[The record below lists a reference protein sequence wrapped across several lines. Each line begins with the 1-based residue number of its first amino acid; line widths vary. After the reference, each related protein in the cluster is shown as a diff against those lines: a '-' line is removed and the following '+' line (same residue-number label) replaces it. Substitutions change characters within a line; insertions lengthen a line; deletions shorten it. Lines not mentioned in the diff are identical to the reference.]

1 MDRAQKPW
9 FLRVVVPVA
18 LLALVGS
25 TCAARA
31 MAEERGAHAREH
43 WRGGE
48 VEHWGHGDIR
58 RFHEGDLE
66 RWRGGS
72 WFHGEH
78 FGRSGWWWIV
88 DGAWYFYP
96 AAVYPYPDPDVPP
109 TGRHSGASAALAAVL
124 VLLPEREGVL
134 PIRPDVFRRLA
145 AGGPPTGAAGL
156 ERGEG
161 SSCEAAPATARAN
174 VQRVRLAC
182 GHRAPPRSWTLL
194 LALAAFVRWA
204 PSRRLAEEPAIY
216 LGGER
221 KVHSVT
227 NIPAVPAA

>member
-9 FLRVVVPVA
+9 ILRVVVSVA

-78 FGRSGWWWIV
+78 FGRLGWWWIV

-96 AAVYPYPDPDVPP
+96 AAVYPYPDPYVPP
-109 TGRHSGASAALAAVL
+109 TVVTPAPAQPSPQYRYYCASAKAYYPYVPTCSEGWQQ
-124 VLLPEREGVL
+124 VVPQPKLPG
-134 PIRPDVFRRLA
+134 
-145 AGGPPTGAAGL
+145 
-156 ERGEG
+156 
-161 SSCEAAPATARAN
+161 
-174 VQRVRLAC
+174 
-182 GHRAPPRSWTLL
+182 
-194 LALAAFVRWA
+194 
-204 PSRRLAEEPAIY
+204 
-216 LGGER
+216 
-221 KVHSVT
+221 
-227 NIPAVPAA
+227 